1 VKNLA
6 ADLATQNTELAQALK
21 IAASRFGFVVVG
33 FSGRDESV
41 MALIREAIDAANAFP
56 QGFYWTG
63 IEGMPVA
70 PPVEELL
77 IAARAKG
84 VKAAYVAIE
93 TFDALMLRI

>member
-1 VKNLA
+1 MKNLA

-56 QGFYWTG
+56 HGFYWTG
-63 IEGMPVA
+63 IEGMPV

>member
-1 VKNLA
+1 
-6 ADLATQNTELAQALK
+6 
-21 IAASRFGFVVVG
+21 
-33 FSGRDESV
+33 
-41 MALIREAIDAANAFP
+41 
-56 QGFYWTG
+56 
-63 IEGMPVA
+63 MPV